1 MNVSAISTSSLKRR
15 TLCERRGQG
24 LLLASS
30 PLAARI
36 TLSRYADAFGLAED
50 EFVSSPLCSVP
61 LVRFGPDGR
70 LASGRTPAP
79 EAMWHPLLW
88 MADPRW
94 RPQRGANGQ
103 MEREYAWAIRV
114 ALELAASG
122 LYDEASGTWLD
133 VAALAGVDVGT
144 GDGRERMAAWLGG
157 AEDRDLDRVDLSA
170 YVANLADPHW
180 ALRAAR
186 ETGDDLVICSFALG
200 ADSLL
205 GDLLAMGFSGQV
217 QKRSHA
223 LGGDAVAILRSVADV
238 GRAWFG
244 AWGGEAAFWEER
256 CAAAAGCAEQEVA
269 SEMEII
275 AAHLAGISAKCWP
288 LMTSWL
294 AAWAALGA

>member
-1 MNVSAISTSSLKRR
+1 MNVSAIPTSSLKRR

-36 TLSRYADAFGLAED
+36 TLKRYADAFGLAED
-50 EFVSSPLCSVP
+50 DFVSSPLCSVP

-114 ALELAASG
+114 ALEFAASG

-133 VAALAGVDVGT
+133 VAALAGVDVDT
-144 GDGRERMAAWLGG
+144 GVGRERMAAWLGG

-170 YVANLADPHW
+170 YVANLADPDW

-186 ETGDDLVICSFALG
+186 ETSDDLVICSFALG

-205 GDLLAMGFSGQV
+205 GDLLAMGFSG
-217 QKRSHA
+217 RSH
-223 LGGDAVAILRSVADV
+223 GVDDDAVTVLRSVADV